1 MLSGYSGTYA
11 NKSSLARPGTG
22 QRVLDKPAA
31 CASLLCPRAYVK
43 YLPLVWAALLR
54 KPAEGI
60 LICLAV
66 TAAFTLF
73 GSMLGLRATYDG
85 IIAKSRM
92 DRLEVDVRFS
102 VTNGL
107 HLPMAMRERIARLD
121 GVSAVGSLYLLKGYF
136 HDPHNTLRVRAVD
149 ANMQQA
155 WSELPLSPAQWQ
167 RLFATP
173 TGVLVSR
180 KSAQA
185 WNLKPG
191 DVLPLV
197 TPPGTRADGAPSWEF
212 HVLEIVPDD
221 PSRLNGYILGNYEY
235 INNSLPPREQGYAM
249 EFRVAIE
256 DPARA
261 NEISLTI
268 DHLFANSG
276 APTITIPMQANEK
289 FAINSGIAAASVT
302 WPVAG
307 AGVFMILL
315 LMANAIAQS
324 VRERIPEFAVLKT
337 LGYRNTTLSALVF
350 MEAAAPC
357 VLGGILGMT
366 LAAVVAQWPRRF
378 LPQDLLDLPK
388 PTMSIAVLAAALVC
402 VVLLTMASSVI
413 PVLRLRRMSVVD
425 ALAGR

>member
-1 MLSGYSGTYA
+1 M
-11 NKSSLARPGTG
+11 
-22 QRVLDKPAA
+22 
-31 CASLLCPRAYVK
+31 K

-54 KPAEGI
+54 KPAEAI

-66 TAAFTLF
+66 TAAFMLF
-73 GSMLGLRATYDG
+73 DSMLGLRATYDR
-85 IIAKSRM
+85 IVASSRM
-92 DRLEVDVRFS
+92 DRLEVDVRFP

-107 HLPMAMRERIARLD
+107 HLPIAMREQIARLD
-121 GVSAVGSLYLLKGYF
+121 GVSAVGSLYVLRGYL
-136 HDPHNTLRVRAVD
+136 HDPHDTLRVRAVD
-149 ANMQQA
+149 TNMQQA
-155 WSELPLSPAQWQ
+155 WSELPLSAAQWQ

-180 KSAQA
+180 RSAQA
-185 WNLKPG
+185 RNLKPG

-197 TPPGTRADGAPSWEF
+197 TPPGARADGAPSWEF

-221 PSRLNGYILGNYEY
+221 PSHLYGGYILGNYKY
-235 INNSLPPREQGYAM
+235 VDISLPLQEQGYAM
-249 EFRVAIE
+249 EFRVAIK

-261 NEISLTI
+261 NEISQNI

-276 APTITIPMQANEK
+276 TPTITIPMQANEK

-315 LMANAIAQS
+315 LMANGIAQS

-357 VLGGILGMT
+357 VIGGILGTM

-388 PTMSIAVLAAALVC
+388 PTMSIAVLATASVC
-402 VVLLTMASSVI
+402 VVLLTMASTVI
-413 PVLRLRRMSVVD
+413 PILRFRRMSVVD

>member
-1 MLSGYSGTYA
+1 M
-11 NKSSLARPGTG
+11 
-22 QRVLDKPAA
+22 
-31 CASLLCPRAYVK
+31 K

-54 KPAEGI
+54 KPAEAI

-85 IIAKSRM
+85 IVANSRM
-92 DRLEVDVRFS
+92 DRLEVDVRFP
-102 VTNGL
+102 VANGL
-107 HLPMAMRERIARLD
+107 RLPMAMREQIARLD
-121 GVSAVGSLYLLKGYF
+121 GVSAVGSLYLLRGYF
-136 HDPHNTLRVRAVD
+136 HDPHYTLRVRAVD

-180 KSAQA
+180 RSAKA
-185 WNLKPG
+185 WNLKAG
-191 DVLPLV
+191 DALPLV
-197 TPPGTRADGAPSWEF
+197 TPPGIRADGAPSWEF

-221 PSRLNGYILGNYEY
+221 PSRVYGGYILGNYEY
-235 INNSLPPREQGYAM
+235 IDISRPPQEQGYAM
-249 EFRVAIE
+249 EFRVAIK

-261 NEISLTI
+261 NEISLNI
-268 DHLFANSG
+268 DRLFANSG
-276 APTITIPMQANEK
+276 TPTITIPMQANEE
-289 FAINSGIAAASVT
+289 FAINAGIAAASVT

-315 LMANAIAQS
+315 LMANGIAQS

-337 LGYRNTTLSALVF
+337 LGYSNTALGALVF
-350 MEAAAPC
+350 TEAAAPC
-357 VLGGILGMT
+357 AIGGILGIA

-388 PTMSIAVLAAALVC
+388 PTMSIAVLAMALAC
-402 VVLLTMASSVI
+402 VVLLTMASSAI
-413 PVLRLRRMSVVD
+413 PILRLRRMSVVD